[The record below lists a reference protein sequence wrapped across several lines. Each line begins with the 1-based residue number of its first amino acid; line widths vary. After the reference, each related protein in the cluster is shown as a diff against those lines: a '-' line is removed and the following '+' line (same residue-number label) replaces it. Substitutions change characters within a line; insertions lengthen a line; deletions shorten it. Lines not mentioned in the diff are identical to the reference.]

1 VGFKRNERRRL
12 KVIMNAHVERSIAS
26 RPCGECSA
34 CCTALAVVEI
44 EKEAGTACCHI
55 GQEGKGCSIYPDRP
69 RSCRDFQCLWRI
81 GAGRDDE
88 RPDRVG
94 IVLDTTRPGHAGHP
108 GMVALEA
115 WPGAF
120 EDSYEFLRR
129 IASEGD
135 GRLVFLVKGHQP
147 RRVLGPEA
155 ELRRIGVLLE
165 ELRAANQESNQHTGI
180 KV

>member
-1 VGFKRNERRRL
+1 MYAE
-12 KVIMNAHVERSIAS
+12 MDRSMAA

-34 CCTALAVVEI
+34 CCTALGVAEI
-44 EKEAGTACCHI
+44 KKDAGIACCHI

-81 GAGRDDE
+81 GAGTDDE

-94 IVLDTTRPGHAGHP
+94 IVLNTTLPDHPGHPA
-108 GMVALEA
+108 MVALEA

-129 IASEGD
+129 IATEGD
-135 GRLVFLVKGHQP
+135 GRLVFLVKDHQP
-147 RRVLGPEA
+147 RRVLGPPDALE
-155 ELRRIGVLLE
+155 RIASLLE
-165 ELRAANQESNQHTGI
+165 ELRAANREARRSSDQYTGI